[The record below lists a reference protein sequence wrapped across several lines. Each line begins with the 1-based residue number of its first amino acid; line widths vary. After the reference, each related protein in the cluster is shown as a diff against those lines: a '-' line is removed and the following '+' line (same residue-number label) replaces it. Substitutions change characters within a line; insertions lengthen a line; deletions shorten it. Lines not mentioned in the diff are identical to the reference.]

1 MTFANPYALLLL
13 LPLAFAAWRMLR
25 RSRGRGLKFS
35 AVSRIPVKT
44 ASWRVFC
51 ATFTPYIAI
60 LGMLLLVL
68 ACARPRIPL
77 GKDRKNV
84 DAIAIAMVVDVS
96 GSMNALDLTPKG
108 VAFSKDTTRLSVVK
122 KVFADFVEKRPDD
135 LISLVTFGTYATA
148 RTPLTSDHETLLN
161 VLKGVEIPVGDGEAE
176 TAIGDGLSVGLLRI
190 KDAKPKSK
198 IVILLSDG
206 ACTVG
211 AEQGGVDPQAAT
223 EVAAK
228 MGVKVYTIGVGSKAQ
243 LVPFLLTDGYGR
255 NFIRRGASGFDEAL
269 LKNIA
274 ATTSGMYFAVNDR
287 DGLEMALE
295 EIDKLETTPLE
306 VDEWKRWIE
315 YFPMLLSFGASLVA
329 LSSLL
334 SMLAV
339 RRLI

>member
-35 AVSRIPVKT
+35 AVSRIPVKK

-60 LGMLLLVL
+60 LGLLLLIL

-96 GSMNALDLTPKG
+96 GSMSALDLTPRG
-108 VAFSKDTTRLSVVK
+108 VEYSKDTTRLSVVK
-122 KVFADFVEKRPDD
+122 KMFAQFVEKRPDD

-161 VLKGVEIPVGDGEAE
+161 VLKGVEIPMGDGEAE
-176 TAIGDGLSVGLLRI
+176 TAVGDGLSVALLRI

-198 IVILLSDG
+198 IVILLTDG
-206 ACTVG
+206 VSNIG
-211 AEQGGVDPQAAT
+211 SEQGGVDPETAADL
-223 EVAAK
+223 AAK
-228 MGVKVYTIGVGSKAQ
+228 MGIKVYTIGVGTKAQ
-243 LVPFLLTDGYGR
+243 RSPRLFVDHYGR
-255 NFIRRGASGFDEAL
+255 SIVRWWPSGFDEGQ

-274 ATTSGMYFAVNDR
+274 ETTSGMYFAVNDR
-287 DGLEMALE
+287 EGLEKALE

-315 YFPMLLSFGASLVA
+315 YFPMLLSFGASLVVLA
-329 LSSLL
+329 SLL

>member
-1 MTFANPYALLLL
+1 MTFANPYAFLLL
-13 LPLAFAAWRMLR
+13 LPFAFAAWRMLR

-60 LGMLLLVL
+60 LGLLLLIL

-148 RTPLTSDHETLLN
+148 RTPLTSDHATLLN
-161 VLKGVEIPVGDGEAE
+161 VLKGVEIPTGSDEVR
-176 TAIGDGLSVGLLRI
+176 TAIGEGLSIGLLRV

-206 ACTVG
+206 DNNVG
-211 AEQGGVDPQAAT
+211 AADNAVEPELAIDAA
-223 EVAAK
+223 VK
-228 MGVKVYTIGVGSKAQ
+228 LGVKVYTIGVGTKAQ
-243 LVPFLLTDGYGR
+243 IVPFLATDFRGR
-255 NFIRRGASGFDEAL
+255 NFVVREESGFKEAL

-274 ATTSGMYFAVNDR
+274 ATTSGMYFSVNDQA
-287 DGLEMALE
+287 GLERAMKDINE
-295 EIDKLETTPLE
+295 LETTKVE
-306 VDEWKRWIE
+306 VEEWTRWVE
-315 YFPMLLSFGASLVA
+315 YFPTLLALGVSLTVLA
-329 LSSLL
+329 SLL

-339 RRLI
+339 RRML